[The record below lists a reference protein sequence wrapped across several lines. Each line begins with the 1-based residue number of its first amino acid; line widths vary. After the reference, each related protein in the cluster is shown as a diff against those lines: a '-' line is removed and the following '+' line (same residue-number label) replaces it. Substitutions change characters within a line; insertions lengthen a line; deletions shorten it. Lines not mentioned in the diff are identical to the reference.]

1 MKQFLFFLIPITIF
15 LTTRCTDKKIA
26 VAETTNQPGAA
37 DYVRPSFESGI
48 IYQTPEDVNIDSMI
62 TRRIITSGRVV
73 EVRDSFGFRYLNL
86 DELYPSNKISIVAE
100 KKTYLNNFDDLS
112 TLKGKT
118 IMAYGD
124 AEFIKDHLTGKNRPG
139 IKINQRTQIVLI
151 NPF

>member
-1 MKQFLFFLIPITIF
+1 MKQFTFFFIGITFFLITG
-15 LTTRCTDKKIA
+15 CTDKKTS
-26 VAETTNQPGAA
+26 VAETSNATGAD

-100 KKTYLNNFDDLS
+100 KKTYLNNFDDLLS
-112 TLKGKT
+112 LKGKT

>member
-1 MKQFLFFLIPITIF
+1 
-15 LTTRCTDKKIA
+15 
-26 VAETTNQPGAA
+26 
-37 DYVRPSFESGI
+37 
-48 IYQTPEDVNIDSMI
+48 
-62 TRRIITSGRVV
+62 VV